1 MLGDA
6 IAQHRGMRRLSTAL
20 LLSIFSTGCASTS
33 ETMSPAAAESPTAS
47 MSADVAAPSVGLHE
61 TVARIAVTANTV
73 EEFEFRLDDQGALIK
88 QAVYHDDATAVS
100 EAVKAKALELYPG
113 ATIVAYET
121 EFYADAGIVHEVEVK
136 TAEGQECE
144 VSATPD
150 GTLRYQECELEME
163 DVPAQITA
171 AVKSAYPEGKL
182 LEVET
187 KRGPG
192 IDLMT
197 AEVENDGLEYYV
209 AMSTDGTIVA
219 VHKRI
224 EALVEIPVAIP

>member
-1 MLGDA
+1 MRGVVVP
-6 IAQHRGMRRLSTAL
+6 QHRVMRRLSTAL
-20 LLSIFSTGCASTS
+20 LLSTLSAGCATTS
-33 ETMSPAAAESPTAS
+33 EIASPAASEPSSGS
-47 MSADVAAPSVGLHE
+47 MSADVAAPSGGLHE
-61 TVARIAVTANTV
+61 TVARLAVTANTV
-73 EEFEFRLDDQGALIK
+73 EEFEFRLDENGAMIK
-88 QAVYHDDATAVS
+88 QAIYHDDASAVS

-136 TAEGQECE
+136 TADGQECE

-150 GTLRYQECELEME
+150 GTLRYQECELEMA
-163 DVPAQITA
+163 DVPAHISA

-187 KRGPG
+187 KKGPG
-192 IDLMT
+192 LDVMT
-197 AEVENDGLEYYV
+197 AEVESGGARYYLT
-209 AMSTDGTIVA
+209 MSADGTIEA

-224 EALVEIPVAIP
+224 EALVEIPIAIP